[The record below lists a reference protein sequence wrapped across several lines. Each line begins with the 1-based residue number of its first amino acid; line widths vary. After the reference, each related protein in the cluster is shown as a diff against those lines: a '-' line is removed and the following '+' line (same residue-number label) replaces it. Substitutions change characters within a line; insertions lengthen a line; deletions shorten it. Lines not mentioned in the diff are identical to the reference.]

1 MNRHFLLPLAAST
14 ALFAACPIT
23 TPQVWATS
31 FVSRPLP
38 ETTQKTPT
46 LVRGKIGSN
55 YSDWVKTPEGGR
67 RIYTFY
73 ELQVTE
79 VFKGEPK
86 PGSSIQVREIGGE
99 KDGVGLQVAGAAQFS
114 PGEDV
119 VLTLGEKNPDGSY
132 DLRGLMTGKF
142 DIGRDQS
149 GNEILIGAT
158 GEEMEGGVS
167 EKSADDHHGPW
178 TVNEFRK
185 MVASQSGASHS
196 EGVAQASSR
205 AESTLATPAP
215 SVSPSASPRASSGA
229 SSLPASQLQTN
240 RDQGAVHYGLAAV
253 LLIGLG
259 GLMVGWRAR
268 KKK

>member
-1 MNRHFLLPLAAST
+1 MNRHFLLPLVAAT

-23 TPQVWATS
+23 STVVWATS

-79 VFKGEPK
+79 VFKGDPK
-86 PGSSIQVREIGGE
+86 AGSSIQVREIGGE
-99 KDGVGLQVAGAAQFS
+99 KDGIGLQVAGAAQFTQ
-114 PGEDV
+114 GEDV

-149 GNEILIGAT
+149 GNEILVGAT
-158 GEEMEGGVS
+158 GEEMEGNPS
-167 EKSADDHHGPW
+167 DKSADDHHGPW
-178 TVNEFRK
+178 TLSEFRK
-185 MVASQSGASHS
+185 MIVSQSPGAHS
-196 EGVAQASSR
+196 EVGTQASPRPVS
-205 AESTLATPAP
+205 AVATPAP
-215 SVSPSASPRASSGA
+215 SVSPSASSGA
-229 SSLPASQLQTN
+229 SSLPASQLQTE
-240 RDQGAVHYGLAAV
+240 RDQGAVHYGIAAV

>member
-1 MNRHFLLPLAAST
+1 MNRHFLLPLVAAT
-14 ALFAACPIT
+14 ALFAVYPMVRTA
-23 TPQVWATS
+23 WATS

-46 LVRGKIGSN
+46 LVRGKIGSS
-55 YSDWVKTPEGGR
+55 YSDWVRTPDGGR

-73 ELQVTE
+73 ELQVSE

-86 PGSSIQVREIGGE
+86 PGTSIQVRELGGE
-99 KDGVGLQVAGAAQFS
+99 KDGIGLQVAGAAQFTQ
-114 PGEDV
+114 GEDV

-142 DIGRDQS
+142 GIGRDQS

-158 GEEMEGGVS
+158 GDEMVENESG
-167 EKSADDHHGPW
+167 KSAGDHQGPW
-178 TVNEFRK
+178 TLNEFRK
-185 MVASQSGASHS
+185 MVASQSSAAHS
-196 EGVAQASSR
+196 EVRAEASSR
-205 AESTLATPAP
+205 PTASMATPAP
-215 SVSPSASPRASSGA
+215 SVSPSASPTASLGA
-229 SSLPASQLQTN
+229 SSLPASQLQTE
-240 RDQGAVHYGLAAV
+240 RDQGAAHHWVVAV